1 MTKLIL
7 GLVLFLGMHGFTT
20 LRGPRARL
28 AAVLGEV
35 GYKIAYSVVSLLG
48 FYLLVSGFGA
58 YRAGGMIPLWDPPL
72 GLRHGVSLLMLPA
85 MVLLVATYAPAGF
98 IKTRAK
104 HPMLAAVKLWALS
117 HLLANGDLGSIV
129 LFGAFL
135 AWAVYAR
142 ISLKRRDGAPVIV
155 PAGWGLG
162 DAIALVVGTGLW
174 AGFLFGLHGWL
185 IGVALIR

>member
-28 AAVLGEV
+28 AAVQGEV
-35 GYKIAYSVVSLLG
+35 GYKIAYSVVSVLG
-48 FYLLVSGFGA
+48 FYLIVSGFGA
-58 YRAGGMIPLWDPPL
+58 YRAAGMIPLWDPPL

-85 MVLLVATYAPAGF
+85 MVLLVSAYAPAGF

-129 LFGAFL
+129 MFGAFL

-142 ISLKRRDGAPVIV
+142 ISLKRREDAPAIV
-155 PAGWGLG
+155 PAGWGMG
-162 DAIALVVGTGLW
+162 DIVALVAGTALW
-174 AGFLFGLHGWL
+174 AAFMFGLHSWL